1 MKKTL
6 FLGAQALILAAVLS
20 LFFVLLQ
27 GTWSSFLPSLVFVV
41 ILAVFSFGLL
51 AISSLFLA
59 FTLFIQTLI
68 LRKILILLCMFSSFF
83 LLFLLLCIELYAVL
97 LKGTFSFTLVAFLFI
112 LGFFAILIVELINL
126 NKMNKYLK
134 YNKVPLN
141 QSLTK
146 LTKETEDFVSKQVY
160 MSDPHKRK
168 NILVTGGAGFLG
180 SHLCRALLEKGYFV
194 TAMDN
199 LFTGSK
205 ENIQDFLQ
213 NPRFTFIMHDVTKE
227 FWGQYDEIYNLACP
241 ASPIHYQRNPV
252 ETTKTSYL
260 GMTNV
265 LELALKTGARV
276 FHASTSEV
284 YGDPE
289 VDLQKET
296 YWGNVNPVGIRSC
309 YDEGKRGAETLA
321 NDYYRE
327 FGVDVRL
334 ARIFNTYGPF
344 MYVDDGRVV
353 SNFVVQALS
362 DKDITIYGEGTQS
375 RSFQFYEDLVEGMI
389 KYMEMEREELK
400 EKFSKFKWK
409 AVPILNMGNPNEF
422 TILELAEKVL
432 KLIPQSKSKIIKERP
447 LPEDDPKQRRP
458 DISMAKEILG
468 WEPKIELEEGLQE
481 TIAYFKEYLNR

>member
-1 MKKTL
+1 MK
-6 FLGAQALILAAVLS
+6 QAFS
-20 LFFVLLQ
+20 P
-27 GTWSSFLPSLVFVV
+27 PSL
-41 ILAVFSFGLL
+41 SF
-51 AISSLFLA
+51 
-59 FTLFIQTLI
+59 
-68 LRKILILLCMFSSFF
+68 
-83 LLFLLLCIELYAVL
+83 
-97 LKGTFSFTLVAFLFI
+97 
-112 LGFFAILIVELINL
+112 
-126 NKMNKYLK
+126 
-134 YNKVPLN
+134 
-141 QSLTK
+141 
-146 LTKETEDFVSKQVY
+146 
-160 MSDPHKRK
+160 HKRK

-205 ENIQDFLQ
+205 ENIQDLLQ

-284 YGDPE
+284 YGDPK
-289 VDLQKET
+289 VDPQKET

-389 KYMEMEREELK
+389 KYMEMERGELK
-400 EKFSKFKWK
+400 EKFSKFNWK